1 LCPSGHNQICS
12 DKYVDMDL
20 VITQYIGEEG
30 GEVKWTSVS
39 LGFYLISAPPI
50 HEGTVKK
57 AVLKPPSDPKRRSLI
72 FKLLEDVPFYLFSK
86 ERNKVRMTTRIPFE
100 LWTAL
105 EVLSTSKFILKSET
119 YAEWMSL
126 PKEKLIQQLK
136 AIRIAEELR
145 GKRDE

>member
-1 LCPSGHNQICS
+1 MCPSGHNQIWS

-20 VITQYIGEEG
+20 VITQYIGEED

-39 LGFYLISAPPI
+39 LGFYLISTPPRNQ
-50 HEGTVKK
+50 GTVKK
-57 AVLKPPSDPKRRSLI
+57 AILKPPADQRRRSLI
-72 FKLLEDVPFYLFSK
+72 YKLLEDVPFYLFSK

-105 EVLSTSKFILKSET
+105 EVLCTSKFTLKSET
-119 YAEWMSL
+119 YSEWMNL

-145 GKRDE
+145 GKER